1 MRSFLPL
8 LIILSFFGRSSY
20 GQITITAADMPTS
33 GDQLRYSIAQV
44 TGAGINLADSGTS
57 MTWNYGSL
65 TPLSQSVDTYK
76 TALSVSILY
85 SLVSFTAYGYK
96 VADSLPGLGA
106 VIPVSI
112 QQLYTF
118 FEKKSSPN
126 SFAAVAFAAK
136 IAGIPSPFNYTKDD
150 TWYFFPLTYARND
163 SSNFALT
170 IGLASVGSLKQIG
183 YRKTRV
189 DGWGTITT
197 PYTTSPV
204 NCIRVRSEIHGSDS
218 ISFGG
223 PTIGFPQNT
232 VEYKWLANGE
242 HYPLLW
248 VTTNVVGGT
257 ETISSIRF
265 RDNYRALDVA
275 DAQQTAQVN
284 AAPNPVINGFTTIS
298 VPAGWKQFSVTVYD
312 ITGKAVVETVNN
324 STVDMHQLPAGMYV
338 AQVSNGYQNEFIQI
352 QKQ

>member
-1 MRSFLPL
+1 MRSLFIVL
-8 LIILSFFGRSSY
+8 LVVSTISQSL
-20 GQITITAADMPTS
+20 GQITITSSDMPVS
-33 GDQLRYSIAQV
+33 GDQLRYSFAQV
-44 TGAGINLADSGTS
+44 AGAGISLADSGTS
-57 MTWNYGSL
+57 VTWNYGSL
-65 TPLSQSVDTYK
+65 TPVSQSVDTYK

-85 SLVSFTAYGYK
+85 SLVSFSAYGYK
-96 VADSLPGLGA
+96 VADSFPGLSS
-106 VIPVSI
+106 VLPVSI

-136 IAGIPSPFNYTKDD
+136 IAGIPSPFNYSKDD
-150 TWYFFPLTYARND
+150 TWYFFPLTYNRND
-163 SSNFALT
+163 SSNFSLT
-170 IGLASVGSLKQIG
+170 IGLASVGSLKRVG

-197 PYTTSPV
+197 PYTSTPV
-204 NCIRVRSEIHGSDS
+204 NCIRVRSEIRENDS

-248 VTTNVVGGT
+248 VTTSLIGST
-257 ETISSIRF
+257 ETITSIRF
-265 RDNYRALDVA
+265 RDNFRNLSVSENNNSVQASA
-275 DAQQTAQVN
+275 S
-284 AAPNPVINGFTTIS
+284 PNPVIDGYTTIA
-298 VPAGWKQFSVTVYD
+298 VPAHWKEFTVSVYD
-312 ITGKAVVETVNN
+312 MSGKQVASSVNN
-324 STVDMHQLPAGMYV
+324 TKVDMQELPAGNYV
-338 AQVSNGYQNEFIQI
+338 ALVTNGVETDYIQV